1 MENYLYAGF
10 WKRLGA
16 FLIDFCFLSFT
27 YIAVILLSLNIVNVS
42 LVELKKFSG
51 IFNLM
56 GLIFNWL
63 YYASM
68 ESSGCQA
75 TLGKMAW
82 GLCVTDLDGRR
93 ISFGRASG
101 RYFGKILSGLII
113 CIGFLMIAFTRQKQ
127 ALHDMMSGTLVVNKA
142 LASSG
147 FSRRL
152 EPMRMEA
159 EVG

>member
-1 MENYLYAGF
+1 LQDYLYAGF

-16 FLIDFCFLSFT
+16 FLIDFC
-27 YIAVILLSLNIVNVS
+27 ILAFAFIVVTLVSLKIVNVS
-42 LVELKKFSG
+42 LMDLKKSRWM
-51 IFNLM
+51 FNLM
-56 GLIFNWL
+56 WLIFNWL

-93 ISFGRASG
+93 ISFGRATG

-113 CIGFLMIAFTRQKQ
+113 FFGYFMIAFTRQKQ
-127 ALHDMMSGTLVVNKA
+127 ALHDMMAGTLVVNKA
-142 LASSG
+142 LVASG

-159 EVG
+159 GVG

>member
-1 MENYLYAGF
+1 LQDYLYAGF

-16 FLIDFCFLSFT
+16 FLIDFCILAFSFIVVT
-27 YIAVILLSLNIVNVS
+27 IVSLKIVNVS
-42 LVELKKFSG
+42 LMDLKETRWM
-51 IFNLM
+51 FNLM
-56 GLIFNWL
+56 WLIFNWL
-63 YYASM
+63 YYALM

-113 CIGFLMIAFTRQKQ
+113 FIGYFMIGFTRQKQ
-127 ALHDMMSGTLVVNKA
+127 ALHDMMAGTLVVNKA

-152 EPMRMEA
+152 EPMRIEA

>member
-1 MENYLYAGF
+1 LENYLYAGF

>member
-1 MENYLYAGF
+1 LPDYLYAGF

-16 FLIDFCFLSFT
+16 FLIDFC
-27 YIAVILLSLNIVNVS
+27 ILAFAFIVVTLVSLKIVNGS
-42 LVELKKFSG
+42 LMDLKKIRG

-56 GLIFNWL
+56 WLIFNWL

-68 ESSGCQA
+68 ESSRCQA

-93 ISFGRASG
+93 ISFGRATG

-113 CIGFLMIAFTRQKQ
+113 FFGYFMIAFTRQKQ
-127 ALHDMMSGTLVVNKA
+127 ALHDMMAGTLVVNKA
-142 LASSG
+142 LASAG

-152 EPMRMEA
+152 EPMHMEA
-159 EVG
+159 GVG

>member
-1 MENYLYAGF
+1 MQDYLYAGF

-16 FLIDFCFLSFT
+16 FLIDFCILAFAV
-27 YIAVILLSLNIVNVS
+27 IVVILLSIKIVNVS
-42 LVELKKFSG
+42 LMDLKKTSG
-51 IFNLM
+51 MFNLM
-56 GLIFNWL
+56 ALIFNWL

-68 ESSGCQA
+68 ESSECQA

-82 GLCVTDLDGRR
+82 GICVTDLDGKR
-93 ISFGRASG
+93 ISFGRATG
-101 RYFGKILSGLII
+101 RHFGKILSGLII
-113 CIGFLMIAFTRQKQ
+113 FFGYFMIAFTRQKQ
-127 ALHDMMSGTLVVNKA
+127 ALHDMMAGTLVVNKA

-159 EVG
+159 EAG